1 MYIFNYKLFAEN
13 HFSPDQMSPS
23 LWMINF
29 AYLVSEENSINVIT
43 QLNNKVIS
51 LPACIGKKMPKYS

>member
-1 MYIFNYKLFAEN
+1 
-13 HFSPDQMSPS
+13 MSPS

>member
-1 MYIFNYKLFAEN
+1 
-13 HFSPDQMSPS
+13 MSPS

-29 AYLVSEENSINVIT
+29 ANFGSEENSINVIT

-51 LPACIGKKMPKYS
+51 LPVCIRIKIAKVRLAQHKISPSVSLYQNY